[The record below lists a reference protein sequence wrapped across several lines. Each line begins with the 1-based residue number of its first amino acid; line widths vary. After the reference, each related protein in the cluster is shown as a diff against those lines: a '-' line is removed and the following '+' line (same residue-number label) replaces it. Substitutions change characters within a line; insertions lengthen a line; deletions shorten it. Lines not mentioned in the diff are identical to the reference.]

1 MPPTKQ
7 TRRGCRTNGS
17 LEANGNPVG
26 TLFQDSLPCQAGSDW
41 TGRLP
46 RRYADRLAVQV
57 AAAREERSFP
67 RRRKSLH
74 SGQVY
79 RPGTK
84 SRSISLSDVA
94 AIQLSTA
101 PQEDSPL

>member
-1 MPPTKQ
+1 MVHWRQ
-7 TRRGCRTNGS
+7 M
-17 LEANGNPVG
+17 G
-26 TLFQDSLPCQAGSDW
+26 TLLAPFSRLYSVPGRSDW

-46 RRYADRLAVQV
+46 AGTPMIGGPGSGGPRGEEFPWERACIAV
-57 AAAREERSFP
+57 
-67 RRRKSLH
+67 K
-74 SGQVY
+74 VY